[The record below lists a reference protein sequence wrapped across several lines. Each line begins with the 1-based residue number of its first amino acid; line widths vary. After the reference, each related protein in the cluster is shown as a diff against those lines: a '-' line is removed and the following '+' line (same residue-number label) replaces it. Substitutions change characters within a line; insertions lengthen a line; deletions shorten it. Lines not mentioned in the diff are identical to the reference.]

1 MLKLRIL
8 AIITVVQSV
17 LAVTK
22 LPESAVE
29 CGKRNQ
35 STMWPFHV
43 GLYRAVGGES
53 LYFCGGTI
61 VSRWHVVGA
70 AHCVQPHTPEVL
82 SVRYGTYDL
91 AQPEEVARCGVS
103 KIIVHPGYWAPDF
116 HNDLAL
122 LELRDPL
129 PLGPLAQPVC
139 LLPAGVDPVLHDP
152 EGTRGISVGWGVGPQ
167 NIYTRV
173 LLVSDL
179 EVYPQSKCKELFA
192 AKFFDD
198 NEFFCAGKDGLRGCT
213 AEMNFQIMM
222 HVTVSV
228 TPVCSGS
235 GGSGFYVQV
244 DGRYYLRGMTTF
256 GIAAKGKYVC
266 GLNTLTGLI
275 NMEQYTDWLQ
285 QRIAEHRPTPVPPL
299 FTTPNSTAVD
309 SATNVDSK

>member
-1 MLKLRIL
+1 MLRLRFL
-8 AIITVVQSV
+8 AIITAVQSA
-17 LAVTK
+17 LAVTE
-22 LPESAVE
+22 LLERAVE

-35 STMWPFHV
+35 TTMWPFHV
-43 GLYRAVGGES
+43 GLYRAVGEES

-61 VSRWHVVGA
+61 VSRWHVVGS

-91 AQPEEVARCGVS
+91 AQPEEVARCRVA
-103 KIIVHPGYWAPDF
+103 KIIVHPGYSGPDF
-116 HNDLAL
+116 QNDLAL

-139 LLPAGVDPVLHDP
+139 LLPAGVDPVLQDP

-192 AKFFDD
+192 AKFFDG
-198 NEFFCAGKDGLRGCT
+198 NEFFCA
-213 AEMNFQIMM
+213 
-222 HVTVSV
+222 VS
-228 TPVCSGS
+228 PVCSGS

-256 GIAAKGKYVC
+256 GVAPKGKYVC
-266 GLNTLTGLI
+266 GMNTLTGLI

-285 QRIAEHRPTPVPPL
+285 QRIAEHRPTPVSPL
-299 FTTPNSTAVD
+299 TTAPNRTIVESVK
-309 SATNVDSK
+309 NVNSK